1 MKINFGYVAISMKLK
16 DASPN
21 RTITLKSLS
30 KIEKSLW
37 KNKLREIAQ
46 KNIENTM
53 RIIRYNSAYGIKLYR
68 LTSKIVPLAT
78 HNELRDWNWQEE
90 LSKEFY
96 ELGLC
101 IKENNIRVSTHPD
114 HYTLLNSPKK
124 EVLESSL
131 RDLDYHCKMFE
142 LMDLGYEAKMV
153 IHVGG
158 SYNNKIE
165 AVKRFYENYSNLEEK
180 IRKRIILENDD
191 KIFNAQDVLNIC
203 KDLKIPMVLD
213 VHHHICNHG
222 NVKIEE
228 IIGDIFETWKG
239 EINVPKI
246 HLSSPKSDKDIR
258 SHHDFIDVKNFLDFV
273 ENVRGRRRDFDVMVE
288 AKMKDIAVFKL
299 MDDLSGIDY
308 IKKIG
313 DASIEIEK

>member
-68 LTSKIVPLAT
+68 MTSKIVPLAT
-78 HNELRDWNWQEE
+78 HDELRDWNWQEE

-114 HYTLLNSPKK
+114 HYTLLNSPKE
-124 EVLESSL
+124 EVLKSSIK
-131 RDLDYHCKMFE
+131 DLDYHCKMFE

-158 SYNNKIE
+158 SYNNKSESI
-165 AVKRFYENYSNLEEK
+165 KRFYENYSNLDEN

-191 KIFNAQDVLNIC
+191 KIFNAQDVLKIC

-213 VHHHICNHG
+213 VHHHICNQG
-222 NVKIEE
+222 NVKLEE
-228 IIGDIFETWKG
+228 IIGDIFDTWNG
-239 EINVPKI
+239 EIYVPKI
-246 HLSSPKSDKDIR
+246 HLSSPKSDRDIR
-258 SHHDFIDVKNFLDFV
+258 SHHDFIDVKNFLDFI
-273 ENVRGRRRDFDVMVE
+273 NTIRFIKCDFDVMVE

-299 MDDLSGIDY
+299 MEDLYGIEY
-308 IKKIG
+308 IKK
-313 DASIEIEK
+313 